1 MCIMIKGHIV
11 REIREKRNMTITELA
26 NRIGV
31 SRSQMSRLEDG
42 SRTLSADTLEKIA
55 NVLEEPI
62 DTFYPEAVVRRT
74 TVEGEGVITINLD
87 KDNLKEYSDEE
98 ILRYIRLGREQ
109 NERNSE

>member
-1 MCIMIKGHIV
+1 MHIMIKGHIV

-42 SRTLSADTLEKIA
+42 TRTLAADTLEKIA

-62 DTFYPEAVVRRT
+62 DTFYPEAVVKRT
-74 TVEGEGVITINLD
+74 VIEGEGIITINLD
-87 KDNLKEYSDEE
+87 KNNLSDEE

-109 NERNSE
+109 IDRNSE

>member
-1 MCIMIKGHIV
+1 MIKGHIV

-42 SRTLSADTLEKIA
+42 SRTLTADALEKIA

-62 DTFYPEAVVRRT
+62 DTFYPEAIVKRT
-74 TVEGEGVITINLD
+74 VIEGENIVTINLD

-98 ILRYIRLGREQ
+98 ILKYIRLGREQ
-109 NERNSE
+109 LKYKDE